1 MKAKLL
7 LITVL
12 VLMLALFGT
21 GCSGPAEEP
30 IDDPEQEPISGTI
43 YRFED
48 NRILVVDGITNV
60 NIPWSKWFEQG
71 HRAVYFTV
79 EDDTMVELNGEEV
92 RAENLFRGQ
101 KVEVYHEG
109 FLAESYPEQGKALK
123 VIITDQTSAAE
134 ELIESGRL
142 IGITEEGL
150 LEIKISGVPEEMPA
164 KIYAITSE
172 ACEVLSSMNLQE
184 EVILFRYISDE
195 TTDGLIFDLE
205 RLDN

>member
-7 LITVL
+7 FITVL
-12 VLMLALFGT
+12 VLMLALSGT

-43 YRFED
+43 YRFDD
-48 NRILVVDGITNV
+48 NRILVVDGITSV

-92 RAENLFRGQ
+92 RAENLSRGQ

-123 VIITDQTSAAE
+123 VVITDQTSAEE

-142 IGITEEGL
+142 IGLTEEGL

-172 ACEVLSSMNLQE
+172 AREVLSSMTLE
-184 EVILFRYISDE
+184 ERSNFNQVYK
-195 TTDGLIFDLE
+195 
-205 RLDN
+205 